1 MNVVIT
7 GASRGIGRLL
17 ATNLSASKIFL
28 LYHIDS
34 KSMEET
40 VEKLKCDYAVF
51 KCDVANEEQV
61 KNAFDQIDGIDVLI
75 NNAGVRIN
83 STVRKMTEE
92 QWDEVMDVNA
102 KGVFLCCK
110 HAIPKMTRNSH
121 IVNISAIV
129 SRTGS
134 IGASNYVASKGAL
147 ESFTKSLALELTRD
161 EIFVNGVSLGFFEIG
176 LGTTLRDATREHLLE
191 AVPLHR
197 FGDPMEIVRAVE
209 YLISS
214 RYLVGSIINL
224 SGGYYM

>member
-17 ATNLSASKIFL
+17 STNLSASKMFL
-28 LYHIDS
+28 LYHTDS

-51 KCDVANEEQV
+51 KCDVSNEKQV
-61 KNAFDQIDGIDVLI
+61 ENTFDQIDEIDVLI
-75 NNAGVRIN
+75 NNAGVRTN

-92 QWDEVMDVNA
+92 QWDQVMDVNA

-110 HAIPKMTRNSH
+110 YAIPKMTRNSH
-121 IVNISAIV
+121 IVNISGIV

-134 IGASNYVASKGAL
+134 VGASNYVASKGAL
-147 ESFTKSLALELTRD
+147 ESFTRSLALECVKD

-176 LGTTLRDATREHLLE
+176 LGTTLREATREHLLE

-197 FGDPMEIVRAVE
+197 FGDPVEIVRAVE
-209 YLISS
+209 YIISS